1 MARRWVFTR
10 RKDQPT
16 LWTWRLLGAA
26 GRAEQQAG
34 DFPNYGEALQDAI
47 HNGFRPR
54 EDDWVVENAREV
66 AHHLHGHKPLV
77 ILKQD
82 PTTIPPGTV
91 FATDP
96 GASSSIGGTPPE
108 TQ

>member
-26 GRAEQQAG
+26 GGVEQQAG

-47 HNGFRPR
+47 HNGFLPR

-66 AHHLHGHKPLV
+66 TRHQHGQKPLV

-96 GASSSIGGTPPE
+96 GSSPSSDQTHPSD
-108 TQ
+108 